1 MTFSQLDAAT
11 AEAVAE
17 AMQALATPSRVRL
30 LARLCDGPCS
40 VGELAA
46 SRDELKA
53 KLLAITDPD
62 ERFEWTQL
70 LADSALAAG
79 VSAQIDR
86 AYLALLD

>member
-1 MTFSQLDAAT
+1 
-11 AEAVAE
+11 
-17 AMQALATPSRVRL
+17 
-30 LARLCDGPCS
+30 
-40 VGELAA
+40 VGELAT

-53 KLLAITDPD
+53 KLAAVTDPD